1 MPNKPQDILGKVGQL
16 PKEITDITQNIAKG
30 AKTVH
35 GMASNMDAAVN
46 NANTYNPVSGAI
58 KGGLSKA
65 TGALKRGTAKVET
78 WANGIQ
84 AKCVMCAICLV
95 CVRLLKGI

>member
-46 NANTYNPVSGAI
+46 NANT
-58 KGGLSKA
+58 
-65 TGALKRGTAKVET
+65 
-78 WANGIQ
+78 
-84 AKCVMCAICLV
+84 
-95 CVRLLKGI
+95 